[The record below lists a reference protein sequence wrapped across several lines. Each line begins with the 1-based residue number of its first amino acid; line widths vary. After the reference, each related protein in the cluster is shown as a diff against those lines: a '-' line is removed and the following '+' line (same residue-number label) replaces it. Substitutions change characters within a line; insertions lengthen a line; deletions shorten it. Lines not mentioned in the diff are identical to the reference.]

1 MPIIFDEK
9 KHAQEVIKN
18 GTQTIRNKN
27 FELQLVANYLRE
39 EGYSDAYIE
48 EELHRISKKCFR
60 DYNRIQMYKSI
71 DQKVKKSKKG
81 ILKIALPVKIYKEE
95 MDVILSEENIKCQK
109 LMFVYLVLAKYYMSN
124 VKSEKYYVGCKDN
137 DIFKLCNMYTR
148 KQEKLDLMHYLTKKG
163 YITPTLS
170 MSSVVNYVKESGDVV
185 LEIIPDYDM
194 IYYFEKEY
202 LDGIFIN
209 CEVCGR
215 LVKKTNNRVKY
226 CKECAK
232 KINKKNALSATNIK
246 I

>member
-1 MPIIFDEK
+1 MPIIFDEI

-18 GTQTIRNKN
+18 GTQTVRNKN

-39 EGYSDAYIE
+39 EGYPDNYIE
-48 EELHRISKKCFR
+48 EELHRISKKCFQ

-71 DQKVKKSKKG
+71 DQKVKRSKKST
-81 ILKIALPVKIYKEE
+81 LKTAKPVKIYKEE
-95 MDVILSEENIKCQK
+95 IDTILSEENIKCQK

-124 VKSEKYYVGCKDN
+124 SQSDKYYVGCKDN

-148 KQEKLDLMHYLTKKG
+148 KQEKLDLMHYLTKNG

-170 MSSVVNYVKESGDVV
+170 MSSVVNYVKEDGEVV
-185 LEIIPDYDM
+185 LEIIPDNDM

-209 CEVCGR
+209 CEICGR

-232 KINKKNALSATNIK
+232 TINKNNALTTTNFK